1 MIHWEVL
8 SRFIKY
14 VQYFVSWYV
23 PNFFFILLDEVFL
36 GIQNII
42 RGKVYVIHL
51 DHVTLAKT
59 LIIQDITKKQ
69 IQL

>member
-1 MIHWEVL
+1 MY
-8 SRFIKY
+8 S
-14 VQYFVSWYV
+14 
-23 PNFFFILLDEVFL
+23 ILLDEVFL
-36 GIQNII
+36 SIQNII
-42 RGKVYVIHL
+42 RGKVHVIHL

>member
-1 MIHWEVL
+1 MFLI
-8 SRFIKY
+8 
-14 VQYFVSWYV
+14 
-23 PNFFFILLDEVFL
+23 FFILLDEVFR

-42 RGKVYVIHL
+42 RGKVHVIHL